1 MNADLDPTQSSAA
14 QSRDSLDRNHPEFRP
29 LSVPGMPV
37 AKRDAQVSPRG
48 SLELLSRREIDALTQ
63 GEQPPQLYEL
73 FRNCALAVLNT
84 GSESDDAAL
93 IFDTFS
99 DFTIR
104 IKRRTRGLTL
114 SIENAPATAFVE
126 GRMVEG
132 IREHLFSV
140 LRDIV
145 FIDTEVE
152 QGRRFDL
159 STSTGITDAVF
170 NILKQARVLNPEISP
185 NLVVCWGGHSIAREE
200 YEYTKK
206 VGYHFG
212 LRGLDICTGCGP
224 GAMKGP
230 MKGAAVGHAKQRRNE
245 RRFIG
250 LTEPGII
257 AAEPPNPM
265 VNQLVI
271 LPDIEK
277 RLEAF
282 LRLGHAIVV
291 FPGGA
296 GTAEEILY
304 LLGVLLDPGN
314 ARQRP
319 PLVFTGPASAASYW
333 EQMDAFL
340 RLTLGDAVAELYT
353 IIIDDP
359 EAVGEAVGRAIQ
371 QVKRQRRR
379 DGDAYYFNWLLKIPP
394 AHQQPFAVTH
404 ESVAALN
411 LSREQPVHEL
421 AVALRQAFSAIV
433 SGNVKAEGIRRI
445 EQHGPLTLRADA
457 SLAGALDALLGA
469 FVADGRMKLA
479 SASYVPC
486 YRVVQG

>member
-1 MNADLDPTQSSAA
+1 MAA
-14 QSRDSLDRNHPEFRP
+14 EGKQVGALAEAGPDHHELVP
-29 LSVPGMPV
+29 LNVG
-37 AKRDAQVSPRG
+37 KCDAQVAPRG
-48 SLELLSRREIDALTQ
+48 SMELLSRQEIELLT
-63 GEQPPQLYEL
+63 GGKQPQELYEL

-99 DFTIR
+99 DFQIE
-104 IKRRTRGLTL
+104 IKRRTRGLKL
-114 SIENAPATAFVE
+114 AIENAPATAFVA

-145 FIDTEVE
+145 YIGTEV
-152 QGRRFDL
+152 QRGQRFDL
-159 STSTGITDAVF
+159 SSSRGITDAVF
-170 NILKQARVLNPEISP
+170 NILKQARVLNPDIGP
-185 NLVVCWGGHSIAREE
+185 NLVVCWGGHSISRNE
-200 YEYTKK
+200 YEYTKA
-206 VGYHFG
+206 VGYHLG

-230 MKGAAVGHAKQRRNE
+230 MKGAAVGHAKQRRYDA
-245 RRFIG
+245 RYIG

-304 LLGVLLDPGN
+304 LLGVLLDPAN
-314 ARQRP
+314 ARQQL
-319 PLVFTGPASAASYW
+319 PLIFTGPASSAAYW
-333 EQMDAFL
+333 AQMDAFL
-340 RLTLGDAVAELYT
+340 RLTLGDEIADCYK
-353 IIIDDP
+353 IIINDP
-359 EAVGEAVGRAIQ
+359 EEVGRYAGRAVQ
-371 QVKRQRRR
+371 QVKKQRRR
-379 DGDAYYFNWLLKIPP
+379 DGDAYYYNWLLKIPGP
-394 AHQQPFAVTH
+394 HQQPFEVSH
-404 ESVAALN
+404 EAVAALN
-411 LSREQPVHEL
+411 LRREQPVHEL
-421 AVALRQAFSAIV
+421 AVALRRAFSAIV
-433 SGNVKAEGIRRI
+433 SGNVKADGIRRI
-445 EQHGPLTLRADA
+445 ERHGVLTLNSDA
-457 SLAGALDALLGA
+457 TLALALDELLTA
-469 FVADGRMKLA
+469 FVAEGRMKLA
-479 SASYVPC
+479 SESYVPC
-486 YRVVQG
+486 YRVVKD